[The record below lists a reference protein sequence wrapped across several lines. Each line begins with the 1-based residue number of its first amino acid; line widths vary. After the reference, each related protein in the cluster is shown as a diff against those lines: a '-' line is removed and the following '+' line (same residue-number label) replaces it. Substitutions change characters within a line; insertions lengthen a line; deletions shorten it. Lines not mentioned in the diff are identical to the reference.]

1 MRIVIATP
9 LYPPD
14 IAPQASYV
22 KELAQRLGTKH
33 QVTIV
38 AYGSYPEAVSGVRI
52 VSVSKRQPRPLRL
65 LAFLWTLYRETRNA
79 EVLYAENGPS
89 VELPVGL
96 LARLIRVKLVVHLGD
111 QPAHTRAARLE
122 QFMTSRAS
130 SIVSDSPLP
139 RPEVLP
145 FTPYPAEALRTYE
158 SSWQTHLIMLTSIFT
173 HD

>member
-14 IAPQASYV
+14 TAPQATYV

-38 AYGSYPEAVSGVRI
+38 AYGSHPEAVPGVHI
-52 VSVSKRQPRPLRL
+52 VAVSKRQPKPFRL
-65 LAFLWTLYRETRNA
+65 LAFLWALYRETHTA
-79 EVLYAENGPS
+79 DVLYAENGPS

-96 LARLIRVKLVVHLGD
+96 LALLIRLRLVVHLGD
-111 QPAHTRAARLE
+111 QPAHKRAARLE
-122 QFMTSRAS
+122 QFMTSRALS
-130 SIVSDSPLP
+130 TVSDIPLP
-139 RPEVLP
+139 RPEILP
-145 FTPYPAEALRTYE
+145 FTGYPEEGFRAYEA
-158 SSWQTHLIMLTSIFT
+158 SWQKHVMMLTNLFT